1 MDSVSRTPRPGQHD
15 KYFMIQPIRQAFN
28 QAFSPQSY
36 QTFLDKI
43 EADLPGQLD
52 FRVAETPIF
61 VPKILT
67 EKILQACDDIISV
80 ITRADFKSLTD
91 KAIPAEQRVPNEDD
105 HTQFMAVDFAVC
117 QDASGGPSQG
127 ELMPQL
133 IELQGFPSLYCFQ
146 PYVAKLFRSLYPV
159 PDQLTHLFNVADNDE
174 YLERLRQMIVGD
186 CEPEEVILL
195 EIYPEKQKTRVDFV
209 LTEKALGVK
218 AVCLT
223 KIRKE
228 GRALFYEKEGR
239 QIRIKRIYNRLIFDD
254 LQNYSDLRTNFHLT
268 DDVDV
273 EWVGHPNWFFRIS
286 KYTLPLLKSPYVPA
300 SYYLSDLSTYP
311 TDLENYVLKPLF
323 SFAGSGVNLNITSA
337 DLDAIPSY
345 QRDGYL
351 LQRKVKYEPV
361 IQSPDGLV
369 KCEIRMLFI
378 WPKGD
383 EKPTLLT
390 NLSRLSRGEMIGV
403 NFNKN
408 KDWVGGSVCFF
419 EK

>member
-1 MDSVSRTPRPGQHD
+1 
-15 KYFMIQPIRQAFN
+15 MIQSVRQAYN
-28 QAFSPQSY
+28 QVFSPESY
-36 QTFLDKI
+36 RAFLDTV
-43 EADLPGQLD
+43 DTDYPGQLD

-67 EKILQACDDIISV
+67 DKLLEACDDIVNV
-80 ITRADFKSLTD
+80 ITRDDFQALTD
-91 KAIPAEQRVPNEDD
+91 KAIPAGQRVPNEDA

-117 QDASGGPSQG
+117 KNEEG
-127 ELMPQL
+127 ELTPQL
-133 IELQGFPSLYCFQ
+133 IELQGFPSLYGFQ
-146 PYVAKLFRSLYPV
+146 PYIASLFRSLYPI
-159 PDQLTHLFNVADNDE
+159 PDNLSHFFTVASNAD
-174 YLERLRQMIVGD
+174 YLEQLRRMIVGD
-186 CEPEEVILL
+186 CNPEEVILL
-195 EIYPEKQKTRVDFV
+195 EIYPEKQKTRIDFV
-209 LTEKALGVK
+209 LTQKYLGVS
-218 AVCLT
+218 AVCIT
-223 KIRKE
+223 KIKKE
-228 GRALFYEKEGR
+228 GRDLFYEKDGR
-239 QIRIKRIYNRLIFDD
+239 QVHIKRIYNRLIFDD
-254 LQNYSDLRTNFHLT
+254 LQNFPNLQTDFHLT

-286 KYTLPLLKSPYVPA
+286 KYTLPLLKSPYFPA
-300 SYYLSDLSTYP
+300 SYFLSDLNTYP

-323 SFAGSGVNLNITSA
+323 SFAGSGVKLNITPA
-337 DLDAIPSY
+337 DLDAIPAH

-383 EKPTLLT
+383 KKPSLVT

-408 KDWVGGSVCFF
+408 KDWVGGTVCFF

>member
-1 MDSVSRTPRPGQHD
+1 
-15 KYFMIQPIRQAFN
+15 MIEAIRQTYN
-28 QAFSPQSY
+28 QAFSPENY
-36 QTFLDKI
+36 RAFLDKI
-43 EADLPGQLD
+43 DTDFPGQLD
-52 FRVAETPIF
+52 FRVAETPVF
-61 VPKILT
+61 VPKVLT
-67 EKILQACDDIISV
+67 DKLVAACNDIIAV
-80 ITRADFKSLTD
+80 ITRDDFKALTD

-105 HTQFMAVDFAVC
+105 HTQFMAIDFAVC
-117 QDASGGPSQG
+117 QDANG
-127 ELMPQL
+127 ELTPQL
-133 IELQGFPSLYCFQ
+133 IELQGFPSLYVFQ
-146 PYVAKLFRSLYPV
+146 AFLASTFRELYPI
-159 PDQLTHLFNVADNDE
+159 PDTLSHLFTVDSNAD
-174 YLERLRQMIVGD
+174 YIERLRQMIVGN
-186 CEPEEVILL
+186 CQPEEVILL
-195 EIYPEKQKTRVDFV
+195 EIYPEKQKTRIDFV
-209 LTEKALGVK
+209 LTEKYLGV
-218 AVCLT
+218 APVCLT
-223 KIRKE
+223 KIRKD
-228 GRALFYEKEGR
+228 GRALYYEKDGR

-254 LQNYSDLRTNFHLT
+254 LQNFPDLQSEFHLT

-300 SYYLSDLSTYP
+300 SYYLSDLSNYP

-323 SFAGSGVNLNITSA
+323 SFAGSGVNLNITAA
-337 DLDAIPSY
+337 DLDAIPAH

-383 EKPTLLT
+383 AKPTLIT

-408 KDWVGGSVCFF
+408 KDWVGGTVCFF